1 MFEWLFGNKK
11 EVERVERETK
21 QGFDKVREDI
31 LNISKWIKHLDDK
44 NKSHKNEI
52 SEIKENLSSIEIE
65 IEGLKNMISLIGSGG
80 FKQSFKTAKQV
91 FNKQTAVVPVQTAV
105 QTAVQTPNLS
115 QFSISEKAIIWLL
128 LNSDMKLSYEDIAA
142 MTGKEK
148 TTIRGQINNIK
159 QKSEDLIEESVERSG
174 KKRVY
179 IPEEIRE
186 KMLKRGKVRVKN
198 NQKIRE
204 NVEKE

>member
-11 EVERVERETK
+11 EFERVERETK

-148 TTIRGQINNIK
+148 TTIRGQINSIR
-159 QKSEDLIEESVERSG
+159 QKNEGLIEEIIGSNN
-174 KKRVY
+174 KKRVF
-179 IPEEIRE
+179 IPEKVKEVLLKTRKVRE
-186 KMLKRGKVRVKN
+186 KAKRES
-198 NQKIRE
+198 E
-204 NVEKE
+204 NS

>member
-148 TTIRGQINNIK
+148 TTIRGQINSIK

-204 NVEKE
+204 NGERG

>member
-11 EVERVERETK
+11 EFERVERETK

-148 TTIRGQINNIK
+148 TTIRGQINSIK

-204 NVEKE
+204 NEEKG

>member
-11 EVERVERETK
+11 EFERVERETK

-148 TTIRGQINNIK
+148 TTIRGQINSIK

-204 NVEKE
+204 NGERG

>member
-11 EVERVERETK
+11 EFERVERETK

-148 TTIRGQINNIK
+148 TTIRGQTNSIK

-186 KMLKRGKVRVKN
+186 KMLKRGKVRVRS
-198 NQKIRE
+198 NQRGKE
-204 NVEKE
+204 NEEKK